1 MSVQLTQAEDAAVVT
16 VRRYIDAFNIG
27 DAEAMAACFAVPG
40 TILDGMAPH
49 LWYGP
54 TAAKDW
60 YQDVLAEGEHAGASD
75 YQVTIG
81 TPLHADVTGDAAYV
95 VSPATMTF
103 KLKGKQVTQS
113 GAIFTTALRKVAEDW
128 RIAAWAWAKGQSA
141 T

>member
-1 MSVQLTQAEDAAVVT
+1 MSVQLTHKDAAVAA
-16 VRRYIDAFNIG
+16 VRRYIEAFNLG
-27 DAEAMAACFAVPG
+27 DAKAMADCFAVPG

-49 LWYGP
+49 LWHGP

-60 YQDVLAEGEHAGASD
+60 YQDVLREGAHAGVSD
-75 YQVTIG
+75 YHVTLG
-81 TPLHADVTGDAAYV
+81 APLHADVTGDAAYV

-113 GAIFTTALRKVAEDW
+113 GAIFTMALRKVADDW